1 MATVKSYLQAMKTTG
16 IISLIVTF
24 LSSCNSQT
32 IKINEIDIVLN
43 KQIKGNKTPSVQYV
57 IFNKDSVIHKFQE
70 GLADIKKQTRTS
82 KNTTYNAY

>member
-16 IISLIVTF
+16 IIFLIVTF